1 MIESNVEERCGDHT
15 SHTFV
20 GMYRVRKSID
30 GPAGHGQA
38 KLLKRQKKWKTQRR
52 NLEKGALGSCVE

>member
-20 GMYRVRKSID
+20 EMYRVRKSID
-30 GPAGHGQA
+30 GPAGHGQS
-38 KLLKRQKKWKTQRR
+38 KLLKRQKNGKHRG
-52 NLEKGALGSCVE
+52 EI

>member
-20 GMYRVRKSID
+20 GMHRVTKTLD

-38 KLLKRQKKWKTQRR
+38 KLLKRQKNGKHRG
-52 NLEKGALGSCVE
+52 EI